1 MVKLAIKDPIREK
14 QMFFNRAAI
23 LFVGVLVLIGVLVLR
38 MVQLQ
43 VWEFQTYQTRSDH
56 NRIQVQPLAPPR
68 GLIFDRHGEVIADN
82 RVSSSLALVS
92 ERVDDLARMIQKIS
106 VIVGIT
112 PAEITEFEKRLFRKR
127 RPYEPI
133 VLRDALN
140 EEEIALLAVNRHE
153 FVGVEVIAEQV
164 RDYPFGDLLAHAIGS
179 VRRVNESDLATLDQV
194 RYSGTRFVG
203 KLGVERFYER
213 SLHGEVGYQQVE
225 TDAHGRI
232 RQVLDIQP
240 PIAGHNITLH
250 LDNRLQIAASAAL
263 GQSRGAVVALDP
275 RSGGVLAMVSQ
286 PAYDPNLFITGMSG
300 NEFGEISGSKYKPL
314 FNRAINGQYAPGS
327 TFKPVVGLA
336 GVVNEV
342 TSWDEVID
350 DTGAFRLP
358 GQKRLYRDWSWRTN
372 NSGGQGKV
380 DLYRAIYR
388 SSNVF
393 FYDIASRMKAEQLID
408 FSRQFGF
415 GRNLAVDVAGA
426 SVGLLPDPIW
436 KKGYKGEIW
445 YPGDNVN
452 MGIGQGDL
460 LVTPLQMAIVA
471 ATLANRGKMVRPR
484 MLLASDSMLIEADTR
499 SRLPNISGPSTEDW
513 ENMVS
518 AMEAVVHRGNK
529 GFRGNG
535 TAWAY
540 IGRDISYR
548 MAGKSGTAQV
558 VEIKQGQEYKEEDLE
573 EFNRKHAWFIAFAPV
588 EKPVIALAVLVEN
601 GGGGSAVAA
610 PVAREV
616 IDAYLLPRL
625 AVR

>member
-1 MVKLAIKDPIREK
+1 M
-14 QMFFNRAAI
+14 
-23 LFVGVLVLIGVLVLR
+23 
-38 MVQLQ
+38 
-43 VWEFQTYQTRSDH
+43 
-56 NRIQVQPLAPPR
+56 
-68 GLIFDRHGEVIADN
+68 
-82 RVSSSLALVS
+82 
-92 ERVDDLARMIQKIS
+92 
-106 VIVGIT
+106 
-112 PAEITEFEKRLFRKR
+112 
-127 RPYEPI
+127 
-133 VLRDALN
+133 
-140 EEEIALLAVNRHE
+140 
-153 FVGVEVIAEQV
+153 
-164 RDYPFGDLLAHAIGS
+164 
-179 VRRVNESDLATLDQV
+179 
-194 RYSGTRFVG
+194 
-203 KLGVERFYER
+203 
-213 SLHGEVGYQQVE
+213 
-225 TDAHGRI
+225 
-232 RQVLDIQP
+232 
-240 PIAGHNITLH
+240 
-250 LDNRLQIAASAAL
+250 
-263 GQSRGAVVALDP
+263 
-275 RSGGVLAMVSQ
+275 
-286 PAYDPNLFITGMSG
+286 
-300 NEFGEISGSKYKPL
+300 
-314 FNRAINGQYAPGS
+314 
-327 TFKPVVGLA
+327 
-336 GVVNEV
+336 
-342 TSWDEVID
+342 
-350 DTGAFRLP
+350 
-358 GQKRLYRDWSWRTN
+358 
-372 NSGGQGKV
+372 
-380 DLYRAIYR
+380 
-388 SSNVF
+388 
-393 FYDIASRMKAEQLID
+393 
-408 FSRQFGF
+408 
-415 GRNLAVDVAGA
+415 AGA

-460 LVTPLQMAIVA
+460 LVTPLQMAMVA

-499 SRLPNISGPSTEDW
+499 SSLPNISGPSTEDW